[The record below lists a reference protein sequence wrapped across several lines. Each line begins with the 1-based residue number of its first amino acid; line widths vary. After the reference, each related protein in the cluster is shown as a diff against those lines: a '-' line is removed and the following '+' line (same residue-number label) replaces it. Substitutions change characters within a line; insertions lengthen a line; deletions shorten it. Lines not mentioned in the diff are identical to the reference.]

1 MRDEERTRLGHV
13 TRVAQGGPGE
23 IAVSLALWPGQPRSI
38 AVRPTSIAFAEE
50 LPLPALML
58 GATLD
63 WSYHLLGATEQEPAT
78 LVVPPRTFNPGRI
91 LRSMD
96 TGPERKFR
104 LTRLL
109 HRGGDFERVA
119 FEES

>member
-1 MRDEERTRLGHV
+1 LGYV
-13 TRVAQGGPGE
+13 TRVAVTLPNE
-23 IAVSLALWPGQPRSI
+23 LAVSLTLWPGQPKSI

-58 GATLD
+58 SATD
-63 WSYHLLGATEQEPAT
+63 EEPAS
-78 LVVPPRTFNPGRI
+78 LVVPPRTFNAGRM

-104 LTRLL
+104 LTRLAQ
-109 HRGGDFERVA
+109 RGGDFERVQ